1 MARAG
6 RFAPTHCGNAGRAVR
21 SVPDGSRRVAL
32 RSPRPRGRSLW
43 LSLITAMTAVPMHI
57 LADEADTVCA
67 TVALEEGDL
76 RPDQVKLIAKRL
88 GGKRSLDHT
97 VLTA

>member
-1 MARAG
+1 
-6 RFAPTHCGNAGRAVR
+6 
-21 SVPDGSRRVAL
+21 
-32 RSPRPRGRSLW
+32 
-43 LSLITAMTAVPMHI
+43 MTAVPMHI

-76 RPDQVKLIAKRL
+76 RPDEVKLIAKRL